1 MNPETIKANFDET
14 KQSQLPFVEMLINMG
29 YTYLSREDVLRERRN
44 DSSKFLL
51 KEIAFERLTKIN
63 SYEVDDVR
71 YPFSDSDVRNA
82 IEELE
87 NTPFE
92 GLIDTSQNVY
102 NTIMPTAGG
111 KTIKVFH
118 DGVSS
123 SYNFKFIDFE
133 HPENNAFHVTVEY
146 EASGKANIRPD
157 IVCFVNG
164 IPFVIIENKKSSV
177 ATDEALA
184 QMHRNQT
191 PEYCP
196 KLYVFPQLLI
206 GTNGKD
212 MRYGTTGTPPKF
224 YATWREVGANAS
236 EIDTNVQKLIQQE
249 VDGAVYAQLLTDLN
263 GATFGHKQV
272 IDRLSTPQDIST
284 LALME
289 PMRLLDLT
297 KNFILFDAGI
307 KKVSRYQQYF
317 AIKKMLDR
325 VEKTEQGPEGER
337 RQGGLVWHTQGSGK
351 SLTMVMFVKALIE
364 DPHIKN
370 PRVLIVT
377 DRKDL
382 DKQISDTFR
391 ACNLKKDVIRAST
404 SQQLLD
410 LIESKEI
417 NVVTTLVQK
426 FKNAGK
432 KKNFIDLS
440 KDIFVLIDEAHR
452 TEGGI
457 ANMEMS
463 RIIPNACFIAF
474 TGTPL
479 MAKERASYLKFGGY
493 IDKYTIDDAL
503 RDKIILPLIYEGRYV
518 ELTQNA
524 KQIDRRMERLTEGL
538 NDEQKKQLA
547 QHVTSRII
555 ANNPARIVEIAND
568 IEAHYMKE
576 FQGTGLK
583 AQIVAPSKY
592 SAILFQKFF
601 EIGGK
606 VQTAVVISDDN
617 GIVSE
622 EDTHKKEVAD
632 YLKTIDANHR
642 NLESYERSVVDSFK
656 NNEDGI
662 EILIVVDKLLTGF
675 DAPRNTVLYLAKDLK
690 DHNLL
695 QAIARVNRL
704 FENKKLPKTVGYVI
718 DYSENAKNLKTAM
731 KLFGN
736 FEEGD
741 MENTLIDVSEKVSE
755 LEASYGALH
764 DMFKEL
770 SGSRDDEAYMEMLK
784 SDEKRE
790 DFYAQLN
797 DFIRV
802 FKECMALQDFVHEFK
817 HIDTYTRELKK
828 FMEMRKAVALRYADR
843 VDLSIYKQSLI
854 NILDKYVDAEGVEL
868 LTVQVNISDAQAFTD
883 AVETLGTD
891 KSKAEAIAAQTERT
905 IMEKIDQDPEFYLSF
920 SKKIKEILD
929 EMHAGKMADIEALK
943 QLKQTREDVLEKKDD
958 SIPESV
964 AKVVGADVFYRN
976 LSKDFAGHNLKE
988 EQIIDAVLGIHETLK
1003 GEMIVDWYRNSEVKR
1018 IMRNKID
1025 DYLYDVIKG
1034 KMGVTLSNE
1043 EMKAIVEKVLLLAEN
1058 NHDIFGV

>member
-1 MNPETIKANFDET
+1 MNPETIKANFDEAR
-14 KQSQLPFVEMLINMG
+14 QSQLPFVEMLINMG
-29 YTYLSREDVLRERRN
+29 YVYLSRGDVLKERRN
-44 DSSKFLL
+44 DTSKFLL
-51 KEIAFERLTKIN
+51 KEIAFERLAKIN
-63 SYEVDDVR
+63 SYEVDGVR
-71 YPFSDSDVRNA
+71 YPFSDSDVRSA
-82 IEELE
+82 VEELE

-92 GLIDTSQNVY
+92 GLIDTSQSVY

-111 KTIKVFH
+111 KTIKVLH

-133 HPENNAFHVTVEY
+133 HPENNSFHVAVEY
-146 EASGKANIRPD
+146 DASGKSNIRPD

-164 IPFVIIENKKSSV
+164 IPFVVIENKKSSV

-184 QMHRNQT
+184 QMHRNQS

-224 YATWREVGANAS
+224 YASWREVGAS
-236 EIDTNVQKLIQQE
+236 ESETDANVQKLITQKI
-249 VDGAVYAQLLTDLN
+249 DGTVYAQLLTDLN
-263 GATFGHKQV
+263 GTTFGHKQ
-272 IDRLSTPQDIST
+272 ITERITTPQDIST

-289 PMRLLDLT
+289 PKRLLDLT

-337 RQGGLVWHTQGSGK
+337 RGGGLVWHTQGSGK

-417 NVVTTLVQK
+417 NVVTTLVHK
-426 FKNAGK
+426 FERAGK
-432 KKNFIDLS
+432 KTSFVDPS
-440 KDIFVLIDEAHR
+440 KDIFVLVDEAHR
-452 TEGGI
+452 TQGGI

-524 KQIDRRMERLTEGL
+524 KQIDRRMGKLTEGM
-538 NDEQKKQLA
+538 NDEQKKQLT
-547 QHVTSRII
+547 QHVTSRVI
-555 ANNPARIVEIAND
+555 ADNPARIAEIAAD
-568 IEAHYMKE
+568 IEAHYIKE

-592 SAILFQKFF
+592 STILFQKYF

-606 VQTAVVISDDN
+606 VETAVVISDDN

-632 YLKTIDANHR
+632 YMKTIDANHR
-642 NLESYERSVVDSFK
+642 NLESYERTVVDSFK

-741 MENTLIDVSEKVSE
+741 MEHTLIDVSAKVSE
-755 LEASYGALH
+755 LEASYGSLH
-764 DMFKEL
+764 DMFKEIA
-770 SGSRDDEAYMEMLK
+770 GSRDDEAYMEMLR

-817 HIDTYTRELKK
+817 HVDTYAMELKK

-883 AVETLGTD
+883 AVDKLGSDT
-891 KSKAEAIAAQTERT
+891 SKAEAIAAQTERT

-943 QLKQTREDVLEKKDD
+943 QLKKTREDVLGKKDD
-958 SIPESV
+958 SIPPSV

-976 LSKDFAGHNLKE
+976 LSKDFLGHNLTE
-988 EQIIDAVLGIHETLK
+988 TQIIDAVLGIHETLK
-1003 GEMIVDWYRNSEVKR
+1003 TEMIVDWYRNAEVKR

-1043 EMKAIVEKVLLLAEN
+1043 EMKMIVEKVLQLAEN